1 MIMQIMISTAP
12 IVVQHNN
19 EKKVYIFITFYWL
32 IEITSEWFYHGTLM
46 EYTKQVQWYFYG
58 ALKCFDDTV
67 TVNI

>member
-19 EKKVYIFITFYWL
+19 EMKRFTFFITFYWL

-46 EYTKQVQWYFYG
+46 EYTSKYSDIFME
-58 ALKCFDDTV
+58 L
-67 TVNI
+67 